1 MASRIILWDWECWC
15 RILFKKA
22 RKKRVWYHP
31 GQSHRFIISKKQKIE
46 PSVGKKIILIP
57 AKRRRNT
64 KDRLCSVCTLCTQIP
79 TRYLFWQLTLQCS
92 LSRLEDRLHLRYFCG
107 PSKWPLFW
115 SLTKLLLQRCTR
127 RPGLPPD
134 LYCHRVSWTIIGAE
148 NMQHWLLMNQTMPIQ
163 HYFLRNNFRK
173 KLIIIECFV

>member
-1 MASRIILWDWECWC
+1 MASRIILWDWECWAW
-15 RILFKKA
+15 ILFKKA
-22 RKKRVWYHP
+22 RKKRVRYHP

-57 AKRRRNT
+57 AKRRRTT

-92 LSRLEDRLHLRYFCG
+92 LSRLEDLRYFCG

-127 RPGLPPD
+127 RPGLPPRSILPPCILD
-134 LYCHRVSWTIIGAE
+134 
-148 NMQHWLLMNQTMPIQ
+148 
-163 HYFLRNNFRK
+163 HYRSGKYATLTTNEPSDANPTLFS
-173 KLIIIECFV
+173 EE